1 MPELMTRSANQAQF
15 KGKFMLRFHKYRST
29 AWRLGGAW
37 VLLLMLSSCMK
48 ESNADLLA
56 RGKLAQKNGD
66 LNAALILYKNA
77 LERIPDHAESRYLL
91 AVVHI
96 ASGDAVSAEKE
107 VRMAI
112 RLGYP
117 ANASMPVLAK
127 ALLTQGQPQKALDE
141 TAPLAAAGKNIAL
154 MGVRADSLLALGK
167 LDDAKQLYEEVLRS
181 EANNGAALIGLG
193 RAAVLV
199 GDIDAGHR
207 YATLAHAAA
216 PRDTDA
222 LMFRGDLLRAQNQTA
237 QAIAMYDQVLAINP
251 AHRTVHVEKS
261 YLAIAIG
268 KFAMAQ
274 QELDAAGKT
283 TPGSVLVVYTQA
295 LLDFSQG
302 KPGAARD
309 SIARVLRV
317 APEHMP
323 SVLLAG
329 AISLHLGSLHQ
340 AEHHLRGYLVKH
352 PDNLYARKLL
362 TNTLLRLGQ
371 TPGAL
376 TVLAPALD
384 TPHQDVQLL
393 ALAGQSYMQARD
405 FNKASEYFEKASTL
419 DPKAAKLRTSLAM
432 SKLGKG
438 ELTQAVSDLELA
450 VRLDGNSHEAG
461 MALVRTEL
469 GLQHVDKALAAV
481 LALEKAQPDNAVVLD
496 LKGTVWLAK
505 RDVDLARASFNRAL
519 VLQPSY
525 FPAAA
530 NLAQLELRANNPQ
543 GARQYLQTFLDKN
556 TTSVEAMTAMASI
569 AAADNHMAGATQWLE
584 RARTAAPKEVG
595 PAVNLLA
602 QYFRAGQVQK
612 GRDLALQLQ
621 VSYPENPDLLDLL
634 GKSQLANGELQSAV
648 ETYKKLAVALPR
660 SAHVQMQVAAL
671 QLVAKRPK
679 DAEAYLK
686 VALAMQPDFPAAQ
699 LAMAE
704 LHVQRRQYELAQ
716 LIASSMQR
724 HHPKASAG
732 FQLEGDIHMAHDKPT
747 LALPAYE
754 QALAMSKT
762 GELTIKA
769 VSALRAAGRKEEG
782 AKRLALWMQANADD
796 LRAQLYQAETLLA
809 DLQYQQAARRL
820 EATLKQHPKHVIA
833 LNNLALAYQQSRDA
847 RAQQVAELAYT
858 LAPDHPVVM
867 DTLGWILV
875 EQGDV
880 ARAVAI
886 LQQAS
891 NKAPQA
897 RDIRYHLAM
906 GLYKAGQKMAARK
919 ELELLVSGNMQF
931 AQADD
936 VRALLSK
943 VQ

>member
-1 MPELMTRSANQAQF
+1 VQF
-15 KGKFMLRFHKYRST
+15 KGKFMFRFRKNGST
-29 AWRLGGAW
+29 AWRLGGAG
-37 VLLLMLSSCMK
+37 VLVLMLSSCMR
-48 ESNADLLA
+48 ESHADLLA

-66 LNAALILYKNA
+66 VNAALILYKNA
-77 LERIPDHAESRYLL
+77 LERMPDHAESRYLL
-91 AVVHI
+91 AVAHI

-107 VRMAI
+107 IRLAI

-117 ANASMPVLAK
+117 AEASLPVLAR
-127 ALLTQGQPQKALDE
+127 ALLVQGQPQKALDE
-141 TAPLAAAGKNIAL
+141 TAPLAADGKNIAL
-154 MGVRADSLLALGK
+154 MCVRADSLLALDK
-167 LDDAKQLYEEVLRS
+167 LDEAKQLYAAVLRIQS
-181 EANNGAALIGLG
+181 NNGAAMIGLG
-193 RAAVLV
+193 RAAVLD
-199 GDIDAGHR
+199 GDIDAAHR
-207 YATLAHAAA
+207 YATQAHAAA

-222 LMFRGDLLRAQNQTA
+222 LMFRGDLFRAQNQAA

-283 TPGSVLVVYTQA
+283 TPGSVLLVYTQA

-317 APEHMP
+317 APDHMP

-329 AISLHLGSLHQ
+329 VISLQLGSLNQ
-340 AEHHLRGYLVKH
+340 AEHHLRSYLEKH
-352 PDNLYARKLL
+352 PDSLYARKML
-362 TNTLLRLGQ
+362 TSTLLRLGQ
-371 TPGAL
+371 TPDAL

-384 TPHQDVQLL
+384 TPDQDVQLL
-393 ALAGQSYMQARD
+393 ALAGESYMQARD
-405 FNKASEYFEKASTL
+405 FNKATEYFEKASTL
-419 DPKAAKLRTSLAM
+419 EPKAASLRTSLAL

-438 ELTQAVSDLELA
+438 DPAQAISDLELA
-450 VRLDGNSHEAG
+450 IRLDGNSHEAG

-469 GLQHVDKALAAV
+469 GLQHLDKALAAV
-481 LALEKAQPDNAVVLD
+481 LALEQAQPDNAVVLD
-496 LKGTVWLAK
+496 LKGTVLLAR
-505 RDVDLARASFNRAL
+505 RDTDQARASFDRAL
-519 VLQPSY
+519 ALQPAF

-530 NLAQLELRANNPQ
+530 NLAQLELHAHHPQ
-543 GARQYLQTFLDKN
+543 GARQYLQAFLDKN
-556 TTSVEAMTAMASI
+556 PTSVEAMTAMASI
-569 AAADNHMAGATQWLE
+569 AAADNQMADATQWLE
-584 RARTAAPKEVG
+584 KARATAPNAVG

-602 QYFRAGQVQK
+602 QYFRAGQVKK

-621 VSYPENPDLLDLL
+621 VSYPDNPDLLDLL
-634 GKSQLANGELQSAV
+634 GKSQLANGEQQSAV

-671 QLVAKRPK
+671 QLVSKRPM

-716 LIASSMQR
+716 LIASNMQR
-724 HHPKASAG
+724 YHPKASAG
-732 FQLEGDIHMAHDKPT
+732 FQLEGDIHVAHDQPA

-754 QALAMSKT
+754 QAFAFSKT
-762 GELTIKA
+762 SELMIKT
-769 VSALRAAGRKEEG
+769 VSALRAAGRKEQG
-782 AKRLALWMQANADD
+782 AKRLAQWMHVHPDD
-796 LRAQLYQAETLLA
+796 IRAQLYQAETLLA
-809 DLQYQQAARRL
+809 DMQYQQAARLL
-820 EATLKQHPKHVIA
+820 EATLKQQPKHVIA

-847 RAQQVAELAYT
+847 RAQQVAEQAYS
-858 LAPDHPVVM
+858 LAPDHAVVM

-875 EQGDV
+875 EQGDF
-880 ARAVAI
+880 ARAVSI

-891 NKAPQA
+891 TKAPQA
-897 RDIRYHLAM
+897 RDIRFHLAM
-906 GLYKAGQKMAARK
+906 GLYKAGQKVAARK